1 MGELWDVLLQPVRR
15 TEQGDWDPDDLE
27 ERHKVQSQVL
37 FVKQCCFSDVQE
49 DELDELDDEED
60 PEGQAGQTDKDNPP
74 ALLTADKAEKAMR
87 AMRLWSLTNLRWT
100 DVKDCATQQAYSRL
114 IESYRLHYIIYI
126 YIMKGCPATRDKYI
140 LGISW
145 YERIRPAGYG
155 APFSL
160 LFVFVHL
167 TS

>member
-49 DELDELDDEED
+49 DELDELDDGED

-74 ALLTADKAEKAMR
+74 ALLTADKAEKAMP
-87 AMRLWSLTNLRWT
+87 AMRL
-100 DVKDCATQQAYSRL
+100 
-114 IESYRLHYIIYI
+114 
-126 YIMKGCPATRDKYI
+126 
-140 LGISW
+140 
-145 YERIRPAGYG
+145 
-155 APFSL
+155 
-160 LFVFVHL
+160 
-167 TS
+167 